1 MGEGIVTMKKL
12 FVVGCSL
19 TLILFASPIFAG
31 FAVSVT
37 GNGALVAPPPN
48 ASPGAFENN
57 AYQVWNESSGTI
69 GAPVTLDYNGA
80 PGSYNGLSAFTPT
93 TLGTGT
99 PYGSTMVQLDPVND
113 SITHQSGLATIT
125 FSTKILG
132 IALRGTSL
140 DATDPYG
147 APGTVYP
154 TGYTPPLPD
163 TRGIDFRANDR
174 FTVSADGKTLQVR
187 LTANFSGFDELR
199 VFTASA
205 VPEPASLIVWSI
217 VGVVVVGGSFWRRQ
231 RPAV

>member
-1 MGEGIVTMKKL
+1 MEEGIVTMKKL

-19 TLILFASPIFAG
+19 TLLLLASPVFAG

-37 GNGALVAPPPN
+37 GNGALVAPPVN
-48 ASPGAFENN
+48 ASPGAFESD

-93 TLGTGT
+93 TLATGT

-113 SITHQSGLATIT
+113 DIIHHSGLATIT

-147 APGTVYP
+147 APGTTYP
-154 TGYTPPLPD
+154 TGYNPALPD
-163 TRGIDFRANDR
+163 TRGIDYRTNDR
-174 FTVSADGKTLQVR
+174 FTVSADGKTLEVR
-187 LTANFSGFDELR
+187 LTANFNGFDELR
-199 VFTASA
+199 VFTAA
-205 VPEPASLIVWSI
+205 VPEPASLVVWSI
-217 VGVVVVGGSFWRRQ
+217 VGAVVAGGSFWRRQ